1 MQQCVVNQTAP
12 NRAQQPLE
20 VTFLAAC
27 SGSCYVDLEFRKP
40 CRIQRL
46 LAIDVD
52 FQPAQR
58 QRSRSQVLCRV
69 VARASGQRS
78 QQNLRRRHACV
89 GTACDRRLIAKDLM
103 TTGGNQEFHVACM
116 LCDDFHKMT
125 PLMRMQPNAKGDR
138 LVEMRIQDK
147 VVVVTGG
154 AHGIGRAL
162 CMRFAQEGA
171 RAVVVADLDGAAAAD
186 LAGEL
191 RASGASALALEADVS
206 NEPQVRGLARDACN
220 AFGRIDLYCSNAGIS
235 ILGGEETPDAEWDRI
250 FAVNVRSHIYAAR
263 AVLPG
268 MLERGEGYL
277 LQTISAAGLLTMPG
291 SAPYSV
297 TKHAALAFA
306 EWLAITYGR
315 RGIRVSALCPQGVRT
330 GMLRDAETLGFQFLL
345 DTAIEPRQVAEAA
358 VRGLLA
364 EKFLILPHPE
374 VAGYFRHKATDY
386 DRWIAGMQKL
396 H

>member
-1 MQQCVVNQTAP
+1 MTA
-12 NRAQQPLE
+12 
-20 VTFLAAC
+20 
-27 SGSCYVDLEFRKP
+27 
-40 CRIQRL
+40 
-46 LAIDVD
+46 
-52 FQPAQR
+52 
-58 QRSRSQVLCRV
+58 
-69 VARASGQRS
+69 
-78 QQNLRRRHACV
+78 
-89 GTACDRRLIAKDLM
+89 
-103 TTGGNQEFHVACM
+103 GGNQEFHVPRM
-116 LCDDFHKMT
+116 LCNDFHKMT
-125 PLMRMQPNAKGDR
+125 PLIQMQPAAKGDR
-138 LVEMRIQDK
+138 LVGMRIQDK

-162 CMRFAQEGA
+162 CLRFAREGA
-171 RAVVVADLDGAAAAD
+171 RAVVVADLDGAAATGVA
-186 LAGEL
+186 AEL
-191 RASGASALALEADVS
+191 RASGTDALALETDVS
-206 NEPQVRGLARDACN
+206 NEPRVRGLVASACN

-263 AVLPG
+263 AVLPH

-315 RGIRVSALCPQGVRT
+315 RGIKVSALCPQGVRT
-330 GMLRDAETLGFQFLL
+330 AMLRDAETLGFQFLL
-345 DTAIEPRQVAEAA
+345 DTAITPEQVAEEV
-358 VRGLLA
+358 VRGLDR

-374 VAGYFRHKATDY
+374 VADYFRRKATDY